1 MDIEEYSKL
10 EEEQFEFIGKM
21 KDIVYIKK
29 DKKII
34 KLSSFTPAYENIVND
49 KFYDYY
55 FKKVILDEQSGL
67 SMDYLIGFDIGVDQ
81 ALLISSFKEMRKYC
95 YENYIE
101 NYDVPN
107 IDTSGL
113 TDDDV
118 LGISNKNHVLRVDD
132 DYFVVINYDDEK
144 INGKEFIKKVYGS
157 YEMKYI
163 NEYIRLMKR
172 GVKPVMLDLYFRNK
186 DVVLNHKGKTYREF
200 QIPKKNGKGFR
211 NIKEP
216 YDNFKEIQKKL
227 NEILEE
233 IYKSSSNRLRY
244 KLRRSIELRKNED
257 VVSNFLDRDDQM
269 YAYTKGESALNC
281 VTDIIVDLKNEDIMN
296 SDVLKLDFS
305 KFFESINWENIK
317 NKCHMLIGGN
327 NEKDPYVRFLKKII
341 LDENDNLYMGNPI
354 SGTLSNIVMLKAWSD
369 IRLRLSYMKVLGYIY
384 ADDMTFISSD
394 PSRSHLPVSKI
405 IKTIKACLRD
415 NGLHNIKLNEDKT
428 TYQKGNDRRI
438 LGINIIDS
446 DKNGIRMGI
455 PKKSVLRLR
464 ALVHNY
470 GNSDDHDET
479 EAQKI
484 IGAYSYFTSVLTLN
498 KSNLMYRK
506 TIESRIFNNG
516 KFFERLLKL
525 DTVRSE
531 KDLRNIIDNR
541 EVIISGHLLSLLMR
555 EDHLLEDR
563 YNEIKKKYK
572 ISMGY
577 NSFISRL
584 VGVTSSEMVDELKI
598 QEFIKKV

>member
-34 KLSSFTPAYENIVND
+34 KLSSFAPVYENIVND
-49 KFYDYY
+49 KYYDYY
-55 FKKVILDEQSGL
+55 FKTITLDEESGL
-67 SMDYLIGFDIGVDQ
+67 SMDYLIGYDIGVDKS
-81 ALLISSFKEMRKYC
+81 LMISSFKELRKYC
-95 YENYIE
+95 YENYIN

-107 IDTSGL
+107 IDNNGL
-113 TDDDV
+113 DDDSMDS
-118 LGISNKNHVLRVDD
+118 GNKNHVLRVDD
-132 DYFVVINYDDEK
+132 KYFVIVNYDDGNV
-144 INGKEFIKKVYGS
+144 NGKSFIKKIYGS
-157 YEMKYI
+157 YEIKYI
-163 NEYIRLMKR
+163 NEYIKLMKR
-172 GVKPVMLDLYFRNK
+172 GIKPVMLDLYFRNK
-186 DVVLNHKGKTYREF
+186 DMVLNHKGKTYREF

-216 YDNFKEIQKKL
+216 YDNFKVIQKKL
-227 NEILEE
+227 NEILEM
-233 IYKSSSNRLRY
+233 IYISSDNKLRY
-244 KLRRSIELRKNED
+244 TLRRSAELRKNED
-257 VVSNFLDRDDQM
+257 VVDIFLNRKNQM
-269 YAYTKGESALNC
+269 YAYTKGKSALNC
-281 VTDIIVDLKNEDIMN
+281 VTEIIFDMRDKKLIN

-327 NEKDPYVRFLKKII
+327 DEKDPYVRFLKKII
-341 LDENDNLYMGNPI
+341 LDENDKLYMGNPI
-354 SGTLSNIVMLKAWSD
+354 SGTMSNIIMLKAWSD

-384 ADDMTFISSD
+384 ADDMTFISYD
-394 PSRSHLPVSKI
+394 PNRPHLPVSKI

-438 LGINIIDS
+438 LGVNIIEDGEG
-446 DKNGIRMGI
+446 KIRTGM

-464 ALVHNY
+464 ALAHNY
-470 GNSDDHDET
+470 GNSNDHDDN
-479 EAQKI
+479 EALKI
-484 IGAYSYFTSVLTLN
+484 LGAYSYFTSVLTLN
-498 KSNLMYRK
+498 RGNLMYRK
-506 TIESRIFNNG
+506 NIDSRIFNNG
-516 KFFERLLKL
+516 KFFEKLLKL
-525 DTVRSE
+525 DTVKSE
-531 KDLRNIIDNR
+531 RDLRNIIDNK
-541 EVIISGHLLSLLMR
+541 EAFISSHLLSLLMR

-563 YNEIKKKYK
+563 YNEIKKRYK

-577 NSFISRL
+577 NSFITRL
-584 VGVTSSEMVDELKI
+584 VSITKSEVDELKI

>member
-34 KLSSFTPAYENIVND
+34 KLSSFAPVYENIVND
-49 KFYDYY
+49 KYYDYY
-55 FKKVILDEQSGL
+55 FKTITLDEKSGL
-67 SMDYLIGFDIGVDQ
+67 SMDYLIGYDIGVDKS
-81 ALLISSFKEMRKYC
+81 LMISSFKELRKYC
-95 YENYIE
+95 YENYIN

-107 IDTSGL
+107 IDNNGL
-113 TDDDV
+113 DDDSMDS
-118 LGISNKNHVLRVDD
+118 GNKNHVLRVDD
-132 DYFVVINYDDEK
+132 KYFVIVNYDDGNV
-144 INGKEFIKKVYGS
+144 NGRSFIKRVYGS
-157 YEMKYI
+157 YEIKYI

-172 GVKPVMLDLYFRNK
+172 GIKPVMLDLYFRNK
-186 DVVLNHKGKTYREF
+186 DMVLNHKGKTYREF

-216 YDNFKEIQKKL
+216 YDNFKVIQKKL

-233 IYKSSSNRLRY
+233 IYKSSDARLRY
-244 KLRRSIELRKNED
+244 KLKKSVDLRKNED
-257 VVSNFLDRDDQM
+257 VVSIFLNRNNQM
-269 YAYTKGESALNC
+269 YAYTKGKSALNC
-281 VTDIIVDLKNEDIMN
+281 VTEIIFDMRDKEIID

-327 NEKDPYVRFLKKII
+327 DEKDPYVRFLKKII
-341 LDENDNLYMGNPI
+341 LDENNKLYMGNPI
-354 SGTLSNIVMLKAWSD
+354 SGTLSNIVMLKTWSD

-384 ADDMTFISSD
+384 VDDMTFISYD
-394 PSRSHLPVSKI
+394 PSRTHLPVSKI

-428 TYQKGNDRRI
+428 TYQKGNDRRV
-438 LGINIIDS
+438 LGVNIIKD
-446 DKNGIRMGI
+446 DKGGIRMGI

-464 ALVHNY
+464 ALAHNY
-470 GNSDDHDET
+470 GNSNDHDEN
-479 EAQKI
+479 EALKI
-484 IGAYSYFTSVLTLN
+484 VGAYSYFTSVLNLN
-498 KSNLMYRK
+498 KGSLMYRRN
-506 TIESRIFNNG
+506 IDSRIFSDG
-516 KFFERLLKL
+516 KFFEKLLKL
-525 DTVRSE
+525 DTVKSE
-531 KDLRNIIDNR
+531 KDLRNIIDNK
-541 EVIISGHLLSLLMR
+541 EAFISGHLLSLLMR

-563 YNEIKKKYK
+563 YNEIKKRYK

-577 NSFISRL
+577 NSFITRL
-584 VGVTSSEMVDELKI
+584 VSIAKSEVDELKI

>member
-34 KLSSFTPAYENIVND
+34 KLSSFSPVYENIVND
-49 KFYDYY
+49 KYYDYY
-55 FKKVILDEQSGL
+55 FKTITLDEESGL
-67 SMDYLIGFDIGVDQ
+67 SMDYLIGYDIGVDKS
-81 ALLISSFKEMRKYC
+81 LMISSFKELRKYC
-95 YENYIE
+95 YENYIN

-107 IDTSGL
+107 IDNNGL
-113 TDDDV
+113 DDDSMDS
-118 LGISNKNHVLRVDD
+118 GNKNHVLRVDD
-132 DYFVVINYDDEK
+132 KYFVIVNYDDGNV
-144 INGKEFIKKVYGS
+144 NGKSFIKKIYGS
-157 YEMKYI
+157 YEIKYI
-163 NEYIRLMKR
+163 NEYIKLMKR
-172 GVKPVMLDLYFRNK
+172 GIKPVMLDLYFRNK
-186 DVVLNHKGKTYREF
+186 DMVLNHKGKTYREF

-216 YDNFKEIQKKL
+216 YDNFKVIQKKL
-227 NEILEE
+227 NEILET
-233 IYKSSSNRLRY
+233 IYISSDNKLRY
-244 KLRRSIELRKNED
+244 TLRRSAELRKNED
-257 VVSNFLDRDDQM
+257 VVGIFLNRKNQM
-269 YAYTKGESALNC
+269 YAYTKGKSALNC
-281 VTDIIVDLKNEDIMN
+281 VTEIIFDMRDKKLIN

-327 NEKDPYVRFLKKII
+327 DEKDPYVRFLKKII
-341 LDENDNLYMGNPI
+341 LDENDKLYMGNPI
-354 SGTLSNIVMLKAWSD
+354 SGTMSNIIMLKAWSD

-384 ADDMTFISSD
+384 ADDMTFISYD
-394 PSRSHLPVSKI
+394 PNRSHLPVSKI

-438 LGINIIDS
+438 LGVNIIEDGEG
-446 DKNGIRMGI
+446 KIRTGI

-464 ALVHNY
+464 ALAHNY
-470 GNSDDHDET
+470 GNSNDHDDN
-479 EAQKI
+479 EALKI
-484 IGAYSYFTSVLTLN
+484 LGAYSYFTSVLTLN
-498 KSNLMYRK
+498 RGNLMYRK
-506 TIESRIFNNG
+506 NIDSRIFNNG
-516 KFFERLLKL
+516 KFFEKLLKL
-525 DTVRSE
+525 DTVKSE
-531 KDLRNIIDNR
+531 RDLRNIIDSK
-541 EVIISGHLLSLLMR
+541 EAFISSHLLSLLMR

-563 YNEIKKKYK
+563 YNEIKKRYK

-577 NSFISRL
+577 NSFITRL
-584 VGVTSSEMVDELKI
+584 VSITKSEVDELKI

>member
-34 KLSSFTPAYENIVND
+34 KLSSFSPVYENIVND
-49 KFYDYY
+49 KYYDYY
-55 FKKVILDEQSGL
+55 FKTITLDEESGL
-67 SMDYLIGFDIGVDQ
+67 SMDYLIGYDIGVDKS
-81 ALLISSFKEMRKYC
+81 LMISSFKELRKYC
-95 YENYIE
+95 YENYIN

-107 IDTSGL
+107 IDNNGL
-113 TDDDV
+113 DDDSMDS
-118 LGISNKNHVLRVDD
+118 GNKNHVLRVDD
-132 DYFVVINYDDEK
+132 KYFVIVNYDDGNV
-144 INGKEFIKKVYGS
+144 NGKSFIKKIYGS
-157 YEMKYI
+157 YEIKYI
-163 NEYIRLMKR
+163 NEYIKLMKR
-172 GVKPVMLDLYFRNK
+172 GIKPVMLDLYFRNK
-186 DVVLNHKGKTYREF
+186 DMVLNHKGKTYREF

-216 YDNFKEIQKKL
+216 YDNFKVIQKKL
-227 NEILEE
+227 NEILET
-233 IYKSSSNRLRY
+233 IYISSDNKLRY
-244 KLRRSIELRKNED
+244 TLRRSAELRKNED
-257 VVSNFLDRDDQM
+257 VVDIFLNRKNQM
-269 YAYTKGESALNC
+269 YAYTKGKSALNC
-281 VTDIIVDLKNEDIMN
+281 VTEIIFDMRDKNLIN

-327 NEKDPYVRFLKKII
+327 DEKDPYVRFLKKII
-341 LDENDNLYMGNPI
+341 LDENDKLYMGNPI
-354 SGTLSNIVMLKAWSD
+354 SGTMINIIMLKAWSD

-384 ADDMTFISSD
+384 ADDMTFISYD
-394 PSRSHLPVSKI
+394 PNRSHLPVSKI

-438 LGINIIDS
+438 LGVNIIEDGEG
-446 DKNGIRMGI
+446 KIRTGI

-464 ALVHNY
+464 ALAHNY
-470 GNSDDHDET
+470 GNSNDHDDN
-479 EAQKI
+479 EALKI
-484 IGAYSYFTSVLTLN
+484 LGAYSYFTSVLTLN
-498 KSNLMYRK
+498 RGNLMYRK
-506 TIESRIFNNG
+506 NIDSRIFNNG
-516 KFFERLLKL
+516 KFFEKLLKL
-525 DTVRSE
+525 DTVKSE
-531 KDLRNIIDNR
+531 RDLRNIIDSK
-541 EVIISGHLLSLLMR
+541 EAFISSHLLSLLMR

-563 YNEIKKKYK
+563 YNEIKKRYK

-577 NSFISRL
+577 NSFITRL
-584 VGVTSSEMVDELKI
+584 VSITKSEVDELKI

>member
-34 KLSSFTPAYENIVND
+34 KLSSFSPVYENIVND
-49 KFYDYY
+49 KYYDYY
-55 FKKVILDEQSGL
+55 FKTITLDEESGL
-67 SMDYLIGFDIGVDQ
+67 SMDYLIGYDIGVDKS
-81 ALLISSFKEMRKYC
+81 LMISSFKELRKYC
-95 YENYIE
+95 YENYIN

-107 IDTSGL
+107 IDNNGL
-113 TDDDV
+113 DDDSMDS
-118 LGISNKNHVLRVDD
+118 GNKNHVLRVDD
-132 DYFVVINYDDEK
+132 KYFVIVNYDDGNV
-144 INGKEFIKKVYGS
+144 NGKSFIKKIYGS
-157 YEMKYI
+157 YEIKYI
-163 NEYIRLMKR
+163 NEYIKLMKR
-172 GVKPVMLDLYFRNK
+172 GIKPVMLDLYFRNK
-186 DVVLNHKGKTYREF
+186 DMVLNHKGKTYREF

-216 YDNFKEIQKKL
+216 YDNFKVIQKKL
-227 NEILEE
+227 NEILET
-233 IYKSSSNRLRY
+233 IYISSDNKLRY
-244 KLRRSIELRKNED
+244 TLRRSAELRKNED
-257 VVSNFLDRDDQM
+257 VVDIFLNRKNQM
-269 YAYTKGESALNC
+269 YAYTKGKSALNC
-281 VTDIIVDLKNEDIMN
+281 VTEIIFDMRDKKLIN

-327 NEKDPYVRFLKKII
+327 DEKDPYVRFLKKII
-341 LDENDNLYMGNPI
+341 LDENDKLYMGNPI
-354 SGTLSNIVMLKAWSD
+354 SGTMSNIIMLKAWSD

-384 ADDMTFISSD
+384 ADDMTFISYD
-394 PSRSHLPVSKI
+394 PNRPHLPVSKI

-438 LGINIIDS
+438 LGVNIIEDGEG
-446 DKNGIRMGI
+446 KIRTGI

-464 ALVHNY
+464 ALAHNY
-470 GNSDDHDET
+470 GNSNDHDDN
-479 EAQKI
+479 EALKI
-484 IGAYSYFTSVLTLN
+484 LGAYSYFTSVLTLN
-498 KSNLMYRK
+498 RGNLMYRK
-506 TIESRIFNNG
+506 NIDSRIFNNG
-516 KFFERLLKL
+516 KFFEKLLKL
-525 DTVRSE
+525 DTVKSE
-531 KDLRNIIDNR
+531 RDLRNIIDNK
-541 EVIISGHLLSLLMR
+541 EAFISSHLLSLLMR

-563 YNEIKKKYK
+563 YNEIKKRYK

-577 NSFISRL
+577 NSFITRL
-584 VGVTSSEMVDELKI
+584 VSITKSEVDELKI

>member
-34 KLSSFTPAYENIVND
+34 KLSSFAPVYENIVND
-49 KFYDYY
+49 KYYDYY
-55 FKKVILDEQSGL
+55 FKTITLDEKSSL
-67 SMDYLIGFDIGVDQ
+67 SMDYLIGYDIGVDKS
-81 ALLISSFKEMRKYC
+81 LMISSFKELRKYC
-95 YENYIE
+95 YENYIN

-107 IDTSGL
+107 IDNNGL
-113 TDDDV
+113 DDDSMDS
-118 LGISNKNHVLRVDD
+118 GNKNHVLRVDD
-132 DYFVVINYDDEK
+132 KYFVIVNYDDGNV
-144 INGKEFIKKVYGS
+144 NGRSFIKRVYGS
-157 YEMKYI
+157 YEIKYI

-172 GVKPVMLDLYFRNK
+172 GIKPVMLDLYFRNK
-186 DVVLNHKGKTYREF
+186 DMVLNHKGKTYREF

-216 YDNFKEIQKKL
+216 YDNFKVIQKKL

-233 IYKSSSNRLRY
+233 IYKSSDARLRY
-244 KLRRSIELRKNED
+244 KLKKYVDLRKNED
-257 VVSNFLDRDDQM
+257 VVSIFLNRNNQM
-269 YAYTKGESALNC
+269 YAYTKGKSALSC
-281 VTDIIVDLKNEDIMN
+281 VTEIIFDMRDKEIID

-327 NEKDPYVRFLKKII
+327 DEKDPYVRFLKKII
-341 LDENDNLYMGNPI
+341 LDENNKLYMGNPI
-354 SGTLSNIVMLKAWSD
+354 SGTLSNIVMLKTWSD

-384 ADDMTFISSD
+384 ADDMTFISYD
-394 PSRSHLPVSKI
+394 PNRTHLPVSKI

-415 NGLHNIKLNEDKT
+415 NGLHNIKINEDKT
-428 TYQKGNDRRI
+428 TYQKGNDRRV
-438 LGINIIDS
+438 LGVNIIKD
-446 DKNGIRMGI
+446 DKGGIRMGI

-464 ALVHNY
+464 ALAHNY
-470 GNSDDHDET
+470 GNSNDHDEN
-479 EAQKI
+479 EALKI
-484 IGAYSYFTSVLTLN
+484 VGAYSYFTSVLNLN
-498 KSNLMYRK
+498 KGSLMYRRN
-506 TIESRIFNNG
+506 IDSRIFSDG
-516 KFFERLLKL
+516 KFFEKLLKL
-525 DTVRSE
+525 DTVKSE
-531 KDLRNIIDNR
+531 KDLRNIIDNK
-541 EVIISGHLLSLLMR
+541 EAFISGHLLSLLMR

-563 YNEIKKKYK
+563 YNEIKKRYK

-577 NSFISRL
+577 NSFITRL
-584 VGVTSSEMVDELKI
+584 VSIAKSEVDELKI

>member
-34 KLSSFTPAYENIVND
+34 KLSSFAPVYENIVND
-49 KFYDYY
+49 KYYDYY
-55 FKKVILDEQSGL
+55 FKTITLDEKSGL
-67 SMDYLIGFDIGVDQ
+67 SMDYLIGYDIGVDKS
-81 ALLISSFKEMRKYC
+81 LMISSFKELRKYC
-95 YENYIE
+95 YENYIN

-107 IDTSGL
+107 IDNNGL
-113 TDDDV
+113 DDDSMDS
-118 LGISNKNHVLRVDD
+118 GNKNHVLRVDD
-132 DYFVVINYDDEK
+132 KYFVIVNYDDGNA
-144 INGKEFIKKVYGS
+144 NGRSFIKRVYGS
-157 YEMKYI
+157 YEIKYI

-172 GVKPVMLDLYFRNK
+172 GIKPVMLDLYFRNK
-186 DVVLNHKGKTYREF
+186 DMVLNHKGKTYREF

-216 YDNFKEIQKKL
+216 YDNFKVIQKKL

-233 IYKSSSNRLRY
+233 IYKSSDARLRY
-244 KLRRSIELRKNED
+244 KLKKSVDLRKNED
-257 VVSNFLDRDDQM
+257 VVSIFLNRNNQM
-269 YAYTKGESALNC
+269 YAYTKGKSALNC
-281 VTDIIVDLKNEDIMN
+281 VTEIIFDMRDKEIID

-327 NEKDPYVRFLKKII
+327 DEKDPYVRFLKKII
-341 LDENDNLYMGNPI
+341 LDENNKLYMGNPI
-354 SGTLSNIVMLKAWSD
+354 SGTLSNIVMLKTWSD

-384 ADDMTFISSD
+384 ADDMTFISYD
-394 PSRSHLPVSKI
+394 PSRTHLPVSKI

-428 TYQKGNDRRI
+428 TYQKGNDRRV
-438 LGINIIDS
+438 LGVNIIKD
-446 DKNGIRMGI
+446 DKGGIRMGI

-464 ALVHNY
+464 ALAHNY
-470 GNSDDHDET
+470 GNSNDHDEN
-479 EAQKI
+479 EALKI
-484 IGAYSYFTSVLTLN
+484 VGAYSYFTSVLNLN
-498 KSNLMYRK
+498 KGSLMYRRN
-506 TIESRIFNNG
+506 IDSRIFSDG
-516 KFFERLLKL
+516 KFFEKLLKL
-525 DTVRSE
+525 DTVKSE
-531 KDLRNIIDNR
+531 KDLRNIIDNK
-541 EVIISGHLLSLLMR
+541 EAFISGHLLSLLMR

-563 YNEIKKKYK
+563 YNEIKKRYK

-577 NSFISRL
+577 NSFITRL
-584 VGVTSSEMVDELKI
+584 VSIAKSEVDELKI

>member
-34 KLSSFTPAYENIVND
+34 KLSSFSPVYENIVND
-49 KFYDYY
+49 KYYDYY
-55 FKKVILDEQSGL
+55 FKTITLDEESGL
-67 SMDYLIGFDIGVDQ
+67 SMDYLIGYDIGVDKS
-81 ALLISSFKEMRKYC
+81 LMISSFKELRKYC
-95 YENYIE
+95 YENYIN

-107 IDTSGL
+107 IDNNGL
-113 TDDDV
+113 DDDSMDS
-118 LGISNKNHVLRVDD
+118 GNKNHVLRVDD
-132 DYFVVINYDDEK
+132 KYFVIVNYDDGNV
-144 INGKEFIKKVYGS
+144 NGKSFIKKIYGS
-157 YEMKYI
+157 YEIKYI
-163 NEYIRLMKR
+163 NEYIKLMKR
-172 GVKPVMLDLYFRNK
+172 GIKPVMLDLYFRNK
-186 DVVLNHKGKTYREF
+186 DMVLNHKGKTYREF

-216 YDNFKEIQKKL
+216 YDNFKVIQKKL
-227 NEILEE
+227 NEILEM
-233 IYKSSSNRLRY
+233 IYISSDNKLRY
-244 KLRRSIELRKNED
+244 TLRRSAELRKNED
-257 VVSNFLDRDDQM
+257 VVDIFLNRKNQM
-269 YAYTKGESALNC
+269 YAYTKGKSALNC
-281 VTDIIVDLKNEDIMN
+281 VTEIIFDMRDKKLIN

-327 NEKDPYVRFLKKII
+327 DEKDPYVRFLKKII
-341 LDENDNLYMGNPI
+341 LDENDKLYMGNPI
-354 SGTLSNIVMLKAWSD
+354 SGTMSNIIMLKAWSD

-384 ADDMTFISSD
+384 ADDMTFISYD
-394 PSRSHLPVSKI
+394 PNRPHLPVSKI

-438 LGINIIDS
+438 LGVNIIEDGEG
-446 DKNGIRMGI
+446 KIRTGI

-464 ALVHNY
+464 ALAHNY
-470 GNSDDHDET
+470 GNSNDHDDN
-479 EAQKI
+479 EALKI
-484 IGAYSYFTSVLTLN
+484 LGAYSYFTSVLTLN
-498 KSNLMYRK
+498 RGNLMYRK
-506 TIESRIFNNG
+506 NIDSRIFNNG
-516 KFFERLLKL
+516 KFFEKLLKL
-525 DTVRSE
+525 DTVKSE
-531 KDLRNIIDNR
+531 RDLRNIIDNK
-541 EVIISGHLLSLLMR
+541 EAFISGHLLSLLMR

-563 YNEIKKKYK
+563 YNEIKKRYK

-577 NSFISRL
+577 NSFITRL
-584 VGVTSSEMVDELKI
+584 VSITKSEIDELKI

>member
-34 KLSSFTPAYENIVND
+34 KLSSFAPVYENIVND
-49 KFYDYY
+49 KYYDYY
-55 FKKVILDEQSGL
+55 FKTITLDEKSGL
-67 SMDYLIGFDIGVDQ
+67 SMDYLIGYDIGVDKS
-81 ALLISSFKEMRKYC
+81 LMISSFKELRKYC
-95 YENYIE
+95 YENYIN

-107 IDTSGL
+107 IDNNGL
-113 TDDDV
+113 DDDSMDS
-118 LGISNKNHVLRVDD
+118 GNKNHVLRVDD
-132 DYFVVINYDDEK
+132 KYFVIVNYDDGNV
-144 INGKEFIKKVYGS
+144 NGRSFIKRVYGS
-157 YEMKYI
+157 YEIKYI

-172 GVKPVMLDLYFRNK
+172 GIKPVMLDLYFRNK
-186 DVVLNHKGKTYREF
+186 DMVLNHKGKTYREF

-216 YDNFKEIQKKL
+216 YDNFKVIQKKL

-233 IYKSSSNRLRY
+233 IYKSSDARLRY
-244 KLRRSIELRKNED
+244 KLKKSVDLRKNED
-257 VVSNFLDRDDQM
+257 VVSIFLNSNNQM
-269 YAYTKGESALNC
+269 YAYTKGKSALNC
-281 VTDIIVDLKNEDIMN
+281 VTEIIFDMRDKEIID

-327 NEKDPYVRFLKKII
+327 DEKDPYVRFLKKII
-341 LDENDNLYMGNPI
+341 LDENNKIYMGNPI
-354 SGTLSNIVMLKAWSD
+354 SGTLSNIVMLKTWSD

-384 ADDMTFISSD
+384 ADDMTFISYD
-394 PSRSHLPVSKI
+394 PSRTHLPVSKI

-428 TYQKGNDRRI
+428 TYQKGNDRRV
-438 LGINIIDS
+438 LGVNIIKD
-446 DKNGIRMGI
+446 DKGGIRMGI

-464 ALVHNY
+464 ALAHNY
-470 GNSDDHDET
+470 GNSNDHDEN
-479 EAQKI
+479 EALKI
-484 IGAYSYFTSVLTLN
+484 VGAYSYFTSVLNLN
-498 KSNLMYRK
+498 KGSLMYRRN
-506 TIESRIFNNG
+506 IDSRIFSDG
-516 KFFERLLKL
+516 KFFEKLLKL
-525 DTVRSE
+525 DTVKSE
-531 KDLRNIIDNR
+531 KDLRNIIDNK
-541 EVIISGHLLSLLMR
+541 EAFISGHLLSLLMR

-563 YNEIKKKYK
+563 YNEIKKRYK

-577 NSFISRL
+577 NSFITRL
-584 VGVTSSEMVDELKI
+584 VSIAKSEVDELKI

>member
-34 KLSSFTPAYENIVND
+34 KLSSFAPVYENIVND
-49 KFYDYY
+49 KYYDYY
-55 FKKVILDEQSGL
+55 FKTITLDEESGL
-67 SMDYLIGFDIGVDQ
+67 SMDYLIGYDIGVDKS
-81 ALLISSFKEMRKYC
+81 LMISSFKELRKYC
-95 YENYIE
+95 YENYIN

-107 IDTSGL
+107 IDSNGL
-113 TDDDV
+113 DDDSMDS
-118 LGISNKNHVLRVDD
+118 GNKNHVLRVDD
-132 DYFVVINYDDEK
+132 KYFVIVNYDDGNV
-144 INGKEFIKKVYGS
+144 NGKSFIKRVYGS
-157 YEMKYI
+157 YDIKYI
-163 NEYIRLMKR
+163 NEYIKLMKR
-172 GVKPVMLDLYFRNK
+172 GIKPIMLDLYFRNK
-186 DVVLNHKGKTYREF
+186 DMVLNHKGKTYREF

-216 YDNFKEIQKKL
+216 YDNFKVIQKKL

-233 IYKSSSNRLRY
+233 IYKSSDVRLRY
-244 KLRRSIELRKNED
+244 KLKKSVDLRKNED
-257 VVSNFLDRDDQM
+257 VVSIFLNRNNQM
-269 YAYTKGESALNC
+269 YAYTKGKSALNC
-281 VTDIIVDLKNEDIMN
+281 VTEIIFDMRDKEIID

-327 NEKDPYVRFLKKII
+327 DEKDHYVRFLKKII
-341 LDENDNLYMGNPI
+341 LDENDKLYMGNPI
-354 SGTLSNIVMLKAWSD
+354 SGTLSNIVMLKTWSD

-384 ADDMTFISSD
+384 ADDMTFISYD
-394 PSRSHLPVSKI
+394 PSRTHLPVSKI

-428 TYQKGNDRRI
+428 TYQKGNDRRV
-438 LGINIIDS
+438 LGVNIIKD
-446 DKNGIRMGI
+446 DKGGIRMGI

-464 ALVHNY
+464 ALAHNY
-470 GNSDDHDET
+470 GNSNDHNEN
-479 EAQKI
+479 EALKI
-484 IGAYSYFTSVLTLN
+484 VGAYSYFTSVLNLN
-498 KSNLMYRK
+498 KGSLMYRRN
-506 TIESRIFNNG
+506 IDSRIFSDG
-516 KFFERLLKL
+516 KFFEKLLKL

-531 KDLRNIIDNR
+531 KDLKNIIDNK
-541 EVIISGHLLSLLMR
+541 EAFISGHLLSLLMR

-563 YNEIKKKYK
+563 YNEIKKRYK

-577 NSFISRL
+577 NSFITRL
-584 VGVTSSEMVDELKI
+584 VSIAKSEVDELKI

>member
-34 KLSSFTPAYENIVND
+34 KLSSFAPVYENIVND
-49 KFYDYY
+49 KYYDYY
-55 FKKVILDEQSGL
+55 FKTITLDEESGL
-67 SMDYLIGFDIGVDQ
+67 SMDYLIVYDIGVDKS
-81 ALLISSFKEMRKYC
+81 LMISSFKELRKYC
-95 YENYIE
+95 YENYIN

-107 IDTSGL
+107 IDNNGL
-113 TDDDV
+113 DDDSMDS
-118 LGISNKNHVLRVDD
+118 GNKNHVLRVDD
-132 DYFVVINYDDEK
+132 KYFVIVNYDDGNV
-144 INGKEFIKKVYGS
+144 NGKSFIKKIYGS
-157 YEMKYI
+157 YEIKYI
-163 NEYIRLMKR
+163 NEYIKLMKR
-172 GVKPVMLDLYFRNK
+172 GIKPVMLDLYFRNK
-186 DVVLNHKGKTYREF
+186 DMVLNHKGKTYREF

-216 YDNFKEIQKKL
+216 YDNFKVIQKKL
-227 NEILEE
+227 NEILEM
-233 IYKSSSNRLRY
+233 IYISSDNKLRY
-244 KLRRSIELRKNED
+244 TLRRSAELRKNED
-257 VVSNFLDRDDQM
+257 VVDIFLNRKNQM
-269 YAYTKGESALNC
+269 YAYTKGKSALNC
-281 VTDIIVDLKNEDIMN
+281 VTEIIFDMRDKKLIN

-327 NEKDPYVRFLKKII
+327 DEKDPYVRFLKKII
-341 LDENDNLYMGNPI
+341 LDENDKLYMGNPI
-354 SGTLSNIVMLKAWSD
+354 SGTMSNIIMLKAWSD

-384 ADDMTFISSD
+384 ADDMTFISYD
-394 PSRSHLPVSKI
+394 PNRPHLPVSKI

-438 LGINIIDS
+438 LGVNIIEDGEG
-446 DKNGIRMGI
+446 KIRTGI

-464 ALVHNY
+464 ALAHNY
-470 GNSDDHDET
+470 GNSNDHDDN
-479 EAQKI
+479 EALKI
-484 IGAYSYFTSVLTLN
+484 LGAYSYFTSVLTLN
-498 KSNLMYRK
+498 RGNLMYRK
-506 TIESRIFNNG
+506 NIDSRIFNNG
-516 KFFERLLKL
+516 KFFEKLLKL
-525 DTVRSE
+525 DTVKSE
-531 KDLRNIIDNR
+531 RDLRNIIDNK
-541 EVIISGHLLSLLMR
+541 EAFISSHLLSLLMR

-563 YNEIKKKYK
+563 YNEIKKRYK

-577 NSFISRL
+577 NSFITRL
-584 VGVTSSEMVDELKI
+584 VSITKSEVDELKI

>member
-34 KLSSFTPAYENIVND
+34 KLSSFAPVYENIVND
-49 KFYDYY
+49 KYYDYY
-55 FKKVILDEQSGL
+55 FKTITLDEKSSL
-67 SMDYLIGFDIGVDQ
+67 SMDYLIGYDIGVDKS
-81 ALLISSFKEMRKYC
+81 LMISSFKELRKYC
-95 YENYIE
+95 YENYIN

-107 IDTSGL
+107 IDNNGL
-113 TDDDV
+113 DDDSMDS
-118 LGISNKNHVLRVDD
+118 GNKNHVLRVDD
-132 DYFVVINYDDEK
+132 KYFVIVNYDDGNV
-144 INGKEFIKKVYGS
+144 NGKSFIKRVYGS
-157 YEMKYI
+157 YDIKYI
-163 NEYIRLMKR
+163 NEYIKLMKR
-172 GVKPVMLDLYFRNK
+172 GIKPIMLDLYFRNK
-186 DVVLNHKGKTYREF
+186 DMVLNHKGKTYREF

-216 YDNFKEIQKKL
+216 YDNFKVIQKKL

-233 IYKSSSNRLRY
+233 IYKSSDTRLRY
-244 KLRRSIELRKNED
+244 KLKKSVGLRKNED
-257 VVSNFLDRDDQM
+257 VVSIFLNRNNQM
-269 YAYTKGESALNC
+269 YAYTKGKSALNC
-281 VTDIIVDLKNEDIMN
+281 VTEIIFDMRDKEIID

-327 NEKDPYVRFLKKII
+327 DEKDPYVRFLKKII
-341 LDENDNLYMGNPI
+341 LDENNKLYMGNPI
-354 SGTLSNIVMLKAWSD
+354 SGTLSNIVMLKTWSD

-384 ADDMTFISSD
+384 ADDMTFISYD
-394 PSRSHLPVSKI
+394 PSRTHLPVSKI

-428 TYQKGNDRRI
+428 TYQKGNDRRV
-438 LGINIIDS
+438 LGVNIIKD
-446 DKNGIRMGI
+446 DKGGIRMGI

-464 ALVHNY
+464 ALAHNY
-470 GNSDDHDET
+470 GNSNDHDEN
-479 EAQKI
+479 EALKI
-484 IGAYSYFTSVLTLN
+484 VGAYSYFTSVLNLN
-498 KSNLMYRK
+498 KGSLMYRRN
-506 TIESRIFNNG
+506 IDSRIFSDG
-516 KFFERLLKL
+516 KFFEKLLKL
-525 DTVRSE
+525 DTVKSE
-531 KDLRNIIDNR
+531 KDLRNIIDNK
-541 EVIISGHLLSLLMR
+541 EAFISGHLLSLLMR

-563 YNEIKKKYK
+563 YNEIKKRYK

-577 NSFISRL
+577 NSFITRL
-584 VGVTSSEMVDELKI
+584 VSIAKSEVDELKI

>member
-34 KLSSFTPAYENIVND
+34 KLSSFAPVYENIVND
-49 KFYDYY
+49 KYYDYY
-55 FKKVILDEQSGL
+55 FKTITLDEKSSL
-67 SMDYLIGFDIGVDQ
+67 SMDYLIGYDIGVDKS
-81 ALLISSFKEMRKYC
+81 LMISSFKELRKYC
-95 YENYIE
+95 YENYIN

-107 IDTSGL
+107 IDNNDL
-113 TDDDV
+113 DDDSMDS
-118 LGISNKNHVLRVDD
+118 GNKNHVLRVDD
-132 DYFVVINYDDEK
+132 KYFVIVNYDDGDV
-144 INGKEFIKKVYGS
+144 NGRSFIKRVYGS
-157 YEMKYI
+157 YEIKYI

-172 GVKPVMLDLYFRNK
+172 GIKPVMLDLYFRNK
-186 DVVLNHKGKTYREF
+186 DMVLNHKGKTYREF

-216 YDNFKEIQKKL
+216 YDNFKVIQKKL
-227 NEILEE
+227 NEVLEE
-233 IYKSSSNRLRY
+233 IYKSSDARLRY
-244 KLRRSIELRKNED
+244 KLKKSVDLRKNED
-257 VVSNFLDRDDQM
+257 VVSIFLNRNNQM
-269 YAYTKGESALNC
+269 YAYTKGKSALNC
-281 VTDIIVDLKNEDIMN
+281 VTEIIFDMRDKEIID

-327 NEKDPYVRFLKKII
+327 DEKDPYVRFLKKII
-341 LDENDNLYMGNPI
+341 LDENDKLYMGNPI
-354 SGTLSNIVMLKAWSD
+354 SGTLSNIVMLKTWSD

-384 ADDMTFISSD
+384 ADDMTFISYD
-394 PSRSHLPVSKI
+394 PSRTHLPVSKI

-428 TYQKGNDRRI
+428 TYQKGNDRRV
-438 LGINIIDS
+438 LGVNIIKD
-446 DKNGIRMGI
+446 DKGGIRMGI

-464 ALVHNY
+464 ALAHNY
-470 GNSDDHDET
+470 GNSNDHDEN
-479 EAQKI
+479 EALKI
-484 IGAYSYFTSVLTLN
+484 VGAYSYFTSVLNLN
-498 KSNLMYRK
+498 KGSLMYRRN
-506 TIESRIFNNG
+506 IDSRIFSDG
-516 KFFERLLKL
+516 KFFEKLLKL
-525 DTVRSE
+525 DTVKSE
-531 KDLRNIIDNR
+531 KDLRNIIDNK
-541 EVIISGHLLSLLMR
+541 EAFISGHLLSLLMR

-563 YNEIKKKYK
+563 YNEIKKRYK

-577 NSFISRL
+577 NSFITRL
-584 VGVTSSEMVDELKI
+584 VSIAKSEVDELKI

>member
-34 KLSSFTPAYENIVND
+34 KLSSFAPVYENIVND
-49 KFYDYY
+49 KYYDYY
-55 FKKVILDEQSGL
+55 FKTITLDEKSGL
-67 SMDYLIGFDIGVDQ
+67 SMDYLIGYDIGVDKS
-81 ALLISSFKEMRKYC
+81 LMISSFKELRKYC
-95 YENYIE
+95 YENYIN

-107 IDTSGL
+107 IDNNGL
-113 TDDDV
+113 DDDSMDS
-118 LGISNKNHVLRVDD
+118 GNKNHVLRVDD
-132 DYFVVINYDDEK
+132 KYFVIVNYDDGNV
-144 INGKEFIKKVYGS
+144 NGRSFIKRVYGS
-157 YEMKYI
+157 YEIKYI

-172 GVKPVMLDLYFRNK
+172 GIKPVMLDLYFRNK
-186 DVVLNHKGKTYREF
+186 DMVLNHKGKTYREF

-216 YDNFKEIQKKL
+216 YDNFKVIQKKL

-233 IYKSSSNRLRY
+233 IYKSSDARLRY
-244 KLRRSIELRKNED
+244 KLKKSVDLRKNED
-257 VVSNFLDRDDQM
+257 VVSIFLNRNNQM
-269 YAYTKGESALNC
+269 YAYTKGKSALNC
-281 VTDIIVDLKNEDIMN
+281 VTEIIFDMRDKEIID

-327 NEKDPYVRFLKKII
+327 DEKDPYVRFLKKII
-341 LDENDNLYMGNPI
+341 LDENNKLYMGNPI
-354 SGTLSNIVMLKAWSD
+354 SGTLSNIVMLKTWSD

-384 ADDMTFISSD
+384 ADDMTFISYD
-394 PSRSHLPVSKI
+394 PSRTHLPVSKI

-428 TYQKGNDRRI
+428 TYQKGNDRRV
-438 LGINIIDS
+438 LGVNIIKD
-446 DKNGIRMGI
+446 DKGGIRMGI

-464 ALVHNY
+464 ALAHNY
-470 GNSDDHDET
+470 GNSNDHDEN
-479 EAQKI
+479 EALKI
-484 IGAYSYFTSVLTLN
+484 VGAYSYFTSFLNLN
-498 KSNLMYRK
+498 KGSLMYRRN
-506 TIESRIFNNG
+506 IDSRIFSDG
-516 KFFERLLKL
+516 KFFEKLLKL
-525 DTVRSE
+525 DTVKSE
-531 KDLRNIIDNR
+531 KDLRNIIDNK
-541 EVIISGHLLSLLMR
+541 EAFISGHLLSLLMR

-563 YNEIKKKYK
+563 YNEIKKRYK

-577 NSFISRL
+577 NSFITRL
-584 VGVTSSEMVDELKI
+584 VSIAKSEVDELKI

>member
-34 KLSSFTPAYENIVND
+34 KLSSFSPVYENIVND
-49 KFYDYY
+49 KYYDYY
-55 FKKVILDEQSGL
+55 FKTITLDEESGL
-67 SMDYLIGFDIGVDQ
+67 SMDYLIGYDIGVDKS
-81 ALLISSFKEMRKYC
+81 LMISSFKELRKYC
-95 YENYIE
+95 YENYIN

-107 IDTSGL
+107 IDNNGL
-113 TDDDV
+113 DDDSMDS
-118 LGISNKNHVLRVDD
+118 GNKNHVLRVDD
-132 DYFVVINYDDEK
+132 KYFVIVNYDDGNV
-144 INGKEFIKKVYGS
+144 NGKSFIKRVYGS
-157 YEMKYI
+157 YDIKYI
-163 NEYIRLMKR
+163 NEYIKLMKR
-172 GVKPVMLDLYFRNK
+172 GIKPIMLDLYFRNK
-186 DVVLNHKGKTYREF
+186 DMVLNHKGKTYREF

-216 YDNFKEIQKKL
+216 YDNFKVIQKKL

-233 IYKSSSNRLRY
+233 IYKSSDVRLRY
-244 KLRRSIELRKNED
+244 KLKKSVDLRKNED
-257 VVSNFLDRDDQM
+257 VVSIFLNRNNQM
-269 YAYTKGESALNC
+269 YAYTKGKSALNC
-281 VTDIIVDLKNEDIMN
+281 VTEIIFDMRDKEIID

-327 NEKDPYVRFLKKII
+327 DEKDPYVRFLKKII
-341 LDENDNLYMGNPI
+341 LDENNKLYMGNPI
-354 SGTLSNIVMLKAWSD
+354 SGTLSNIVMLKTWSD

-384 ADDMTFISSD
+384 ADDMTFISYD
-394 PSRSHLPVSKI
+394 PSRTHLPVSKI

-428 TYQKGNDRRI
+428 TYQKGNDRRV
-438 LGINIIDS
+438 LGVNIIKD
-446 DKNGIRMGI
+446 DKGGIRMGI

-464 ALVHNY
+464 ALAHNY
-470 GNSDDHDET
+470 GNSNDHDEN
-479 EAQKI
+479 EALKI
-484 IGAYSYFTSVLTLN
+484 VGAYSYFTSVLNLN
-498 KSNLMYRK
+498 KGSLMYRRN
-506 TIESRIFNNG
+506 IDSRIFSDG
-516 KFFERLLKL
+516 KFFEKLLKL
-525 DTVRSE
+525 DTVKSE
-531 KDLRNIIDNR
+531 KDLRNIIDNK
-541 EVIISGHLLSLLMR
+541 EAFISGHLLSLLMR

-563 YNEIKKKYK
+563 YNEIKKRYK

-577 NSFISRL
+577 NSFITRL
-584 VGVTSSEMVDELKI
+584 VSIAKSEVDELKI

>member
-34 KLSSFTPAYENIVND
+34 KLSSFTPVYENIVND

-81 ALLISSFKEMRKYC
+81 TLLISSFKEMRKYC

-113 TDDDV
+113 VDDDV

-172 GVKPVMLDLYFRNK
+172 GIKPVMLDLYFRNK
-186 DVVLNHKGKTYREF
+186 DVILNHKGKTYREF

-227 NEILEE
+227 NEILEG

-257 VVSNFLDRDDQM
+257 VVSNFLDRDNQM

-354 SGTLSNIVMLKAWSD
+354 SGTLSNIIMLKAWSD

-484 IGAYSYFTSVLTLN
+484 IGAYSYFTSVLKLN

-541 EVIISGHLLSLLMR
+541 EIIISGHLLSLLMR

>member
-34 KLSSFTPAYENIVND
+34 KLSSFSPVYENIVND
-49 KFYDYY
+49 KYYDYY
-55 FKKVILDEQSGL
+55 FKTITLDEESGL
-67 SMDYLIGFDIGVDQ
+67 SMDYLIGYDIGVDKS
-81 ALLISSFKEMRKYC
+81 LMISSFKELRKYC
-95 YENYIE
+95 YENYIN

-107 IDTSGL
+107 IDNNGL
-113 TDDDV
+113 DDDSMDS
-118 LGISNKNHVLRVDD
+118 GNKNHVLRVDD
-132 DYFVVINYDDEK
+132 KYFVIVNYDDGNV
-144 INGKEFIKKVYGS
+144 NGKSFIKKIYGS
-157 YEMKYI
+157 YEIKYI
-163 NEYIRLMKR
+163 NEYIKLMKR
-172 GVKPVMLDLYFRNK
+172 GIKPVMLDLYFRNK
-186 DVVLNHKGKTYREF
+186 DMVLNHKGKTYREF

-216 YDNFKEIQKKL
+216 YDNFKVIQKKL
-227 NEILEE
+227 NEILET
-233 IYKSSSNRLRY
+233 IYISSDNKLRY
-244 KLRRSIELRKNED
+244 TLRRSAELRKNED
-257 VVSNFLDRDDQM
+257 VVDIFLNRKNQM
-269 YAYTKGESALNC
+269 YAYTKGKSALNC
-281 VTDIIVDLKNEDIMN
+281 VTEIIFDMRDKKLIN

-327 NEKDPYVRFLKKII
+327 DEKDPYVRFLKKII
-341 LDENDNLYMGNPI
+341 LDENDKLYMGNPI
-354 SGTLSNIVMLKAWSD
+354 SGTMSNIIMLKAWSD

-384 ADDMTFISSD
+384 ADDMTFISYD
-394 PSRSHLPVSKI
+394 PNRSHLPVSKI

-438 LGINIIDS
+438 LGVNIIEDGEG
-446 DKNGIRMGI
+446 KIRTGM

-464 ALVHNY
+464 ALAHNY
-470 GNSDDHDET
+470 GNSNDHDDN
-479 EAQKI
+479 EALKI
-484 IGAYSYFTSVLTLN
+484 LGAYSYFTSVLTLN
-498 KSNLMYRK
+498 RGNLMYRK
-506 TIESRIFNNG
+506 NIDSRIFNNG
-516 KFFERLLKL
+516 KFFEKLLKL
-525 DTVRSE
+525 DTVKSE
-531 KDLRNIIDNR
+531 RDLRNIIDSK
-541 EVIISGHLLSLLMR
+541 EAFISSHLLSLLMR

-563 YNEIKKKYK
+563 YNEIKKRYK

-577 NSFISRL
+577 NSFITRL
-584 VGVTSSEMVDELKI
+584 VSITKSEVDELKI

>member
-34 KLSSFTPAYENIVND
+34 KLSSFAPVYENIVND
-49 KFYDYY
+49 KYYDYY
-55 FKKVILDEQSGL
+55 FKTITLDEKSSL
-67 SMDYLIGFDIGVDQ
+67 SMDYLIGYDIGVDKS
-81 ALLISSFKEMRKYC
+81 LMISSFKELRKYC
-95 YENYIE
+95 YENYIN

-107 IDTSGL
+107 IDNNGL
-113 TDDDV
+113 DDDSMDS
-118 LGISNKNHVLRVDD
+118 GNKNHVLRVDD
-132 DYFVVINYDDEK
+132 KYFVIVNYDDGNV
-144 INGKEFIKKVYGS
+144 NGKSFIKRVYGS
-157 YEMKYI
+157 YDIKYI
-163 NEYIRLMKR
+163 NEYIKLMKR
-172 GVKPVMLDLYFRNK
+172 GIKPIMLDLYFRNK
-186 DVVLNHKGKTYREF
+186 DMVLNHKGKTYREF

-216 YDNFKEIQKKL
+216 YDNFKVIQKKL

-233 IYKSSSNRLRY
+233 IYKSSDARLRY
-244 KLRRSIELRKNED
+244 KLKKSVDLRKNED
-257 VVSNFLDRDDQM
+257 VVSIFLNRNNQM
-269 YAYTKGESALNC
+269 YAYTKGKSALNC
-281 VTDIIVDLKNEDIMN
+281 VTEIIFDMRDKEIID

-327 NEKDPYVRFLKKII
+327 DEKDPYVRFLKKII
-341 LDENDNLYMGNPI
+341 LDENNKLYMGNPI
-354 SGTLSNIVMLKAWSD
+354 SGTLSNIVMLKTWSD

-384 ADDMTFISSD
+384 ADDMTFISYD
-394 PSRSHLPVSKI
+394 PSRTHLPVSKI

-428 TYQKGNDRRI
+428 TYQKGNDRRV
-438 LGINIIDS
+438 LGVNIIKD
-446 DKNGIRMGI
+446 DKGGIRMGI

-464 ALVHNY
+464 ALAHNY
-470 GNSDDHDET
+470 GNSNDHDEN
-479 EAQKI
+479 EALKI
-484 IGAYSYFTSVLTLN
+484 VGAYSYFTSVLNLN
-498 KSNLMYRK
+498 KGSLMYRRN
-506 TIESRIFNNG
+506 IDSRIFSDG
-516 KFFERLLKL
+516 KFFEKLLKL
-525 DTVRSE
+525 DTVKSE
-531 KDLRNIIDNR
+531 KDLRNIIDNK
-541 EVIISGHLLSLLMR
+541 EAFISGHLLSLLMR

-563 YNEIKKKYK
+563 YNEIKKRYK

-577 NSFISRL
+577 NSFITRL
-584 VGVTSSEMVDELKI
+584 VSIAKSEVDELKI

>member
-34 KLSSFTPAYENIVND
+34 KLSSFAPVYENIVND
-49 KFYDYY
+49 KYYDYY
-55 FKKVILDEQSGL
+55 FKTITLDEKSSL
-67 SMDYLIGFDIGVDQ
+67 SMDYLIGYDIGVDKS
-81 ALLISSFKEMRKYC
+81 LMISSFKELRKYC
-95 YENYIE
+95 YENYIN

-107 IDTSGL
+107 IDNNDL
-113 TDDDV
+113 DDDSMDS
-118 LGISNKNHVLRVDD
+118 GNKNHVLRVDD
-132 DYFVVINYDDEK
+132 KYFVIVNYDDGNV
-144 INGKEFIKKVYGS
+144 NGKSFIKRVYGS
-157 YEMKYI
+157 YDIKYI
-163 NEYIRLMKR
+163 NEYIKLMKR
-172 GVKPVMLDLYFRNK
+172 GIKPIMLDLYFRNK
-186 DVVLNHKGKTYREF
+186 DMVLNHKGKTYREF

-216 YDNFKEIQKKL
+216 YDNFKVIQKKL

-233 IYKSSSNRLRY
+233 IYKSSDVRLRY
-244 KLRRSIELRKNED
+244 KLKKSVDLHKNED
-257 VVSNFLDRDDQM
+257 VVSIFLNRNNQM
-269 YAYTKGESALNC
+269 YAYTKGKSALNC
-281 VTDIIVDLKNEDIMN
+281 VTEIIFDMRDKEIID

-327 NEKDPYVRFLKKII
+327 DEKDPYVRFLKKII
-341 LDENDNLYMGNPI
+341 LDENNKLYMGNPI
-354 SGTLSNIVMLKAWSD
+354 SGTLSNIVMLKTWSD

-384 ADDMTFISSD
+384 ADDMTFISYD
-394 PSRSHLPVSKI
+394 PSRTHLPVSKI

-428 TYQKGNDRRI
+428 TYQKGNDRRV
-438 LGINIIDS
+438 LGVNIIKD
-446 DKNGIRMGI
+446 DKGGIRMGI

-464 ALVHNY
+464 ALAHNY
-470 GNSDDHDET
+470 GNSNDHDEN
-479 EAQKI
+479 EALKI
-484 IGAYSYFTSVLTLN
+484 VGAYSYFTSVLNLN
-498 KSNLMYRK
+498 KGSLMYRRN
-506 TIESRIFNNG
+506 IDSRIFSDG
-516 KFFERLLKL
+516 KFFEKLLKL
-525 DTVRSE
+525 DTVKSE
-531 KDLRNIIDNR
+531 KDLRNIIDNK
-541 EVIISGHLLSLLMR
+541 EAFISGHLLSLLMR

-563 YNEIKKKYK
+563 YNEIKKRYK

-577 NSFISRL
+577 NSFITRL
-584 VGVTSSEMVDELKI
+584 VSIAKSEVDELKI

>member
-34 KLSSFTPAYENIVND
+34 KLSSFSPVYENIVND
-49 KFYDYY
+49 KYYDYY
-55 FKKVILDEQSGL
+55 FKTITLDEESGL
-67 SMDYLIGFDIGVDQ
+67 SMDYLIGYDIGVDKS
-81 ALLISSFKEMRKYC
+81 LMISSFKELRKYC
-95 YENYIE
+95 YENYIN

-107 IDTSGL
+107 IDNNGL
-113 TDDDV
+113 DDDSMDS
-118 LGISNKNHVLRVDD
+118 GNKNHVLRVDD
-132 DYFVVINYDDEK
+132 KYFVIVNYDDGNV
-144 INGKEFIKKVYGS
+144 NGKSFIKKIYGS
-157 YEMKYI
+157 YEIKYI
-163 NEYIRLMKR
+163 NEYIKLMKR
-172 GVKPVMLDLYFRNK
+172 GIKPVMLDLYFRNK

-216 YDNFKEIQKKL
+216 YDNFKVIQKKL

-233 IYKSSSNRLRY
+233 IYKSSDARLRY
-244 KLRRSIELRKNED
+244 KLKKSVDLRKNED
-257 VVSNFLDRDDQM
+257 VVSIFLNRNNQM
-269 YAYTKGESALNC
+269 YAYTKGKSALNC
-281 VTDIIVDLKNEDIMN
+281 VTEIIFDMRDKEIID

-327 NEKDPYVRFLKKII
+327 DEKDPYVRFLKKII
-341 LDENDNLYMGNPI
+341 LDENNKLYMGNPI
-354 SGTLSNIVMLKAWSD
+354 SGTLSNIVMLKTWSD

-384 ADDMTFISSD
+384 ADDMTFISYD
-394 PSRSHLPVSKI
+394 PSRTHLPVSKI

-428 TYQKGNDRRI
+428 TYQKGNDRRV
-438 LGINIIDS
+438 LGVNIIKD
-446 DKNGIRMGI
+446 DKGGIRMGI

-464 ALVHNY
+464 ALAHNY
-470 GNSDDHDET
+470 GNSNDHDEN
-479 EAQKI
+479 EALKI
-484 IGAYSYFTSVLTLN
+484 VGAYSYFTSVLNLN
-498 KSNLMYRK
+498 KGSLMYRRN
-506 TIESRIFNNG
+506 IDSRIFSDG
-516 KFFERLLKL
+516 KFFEKLLKL
-525 DTVRSE
+525 DTVKSE
-531 KDLRNIIDNR
+531 KDLRNIIDNK
-541 EVIISGHLLSLLMR
+541 EAFISGHLLSLLMR

-563 YNEIKKKYK
+563 YNEIKKRYK

-577 NSFISRL
+577 NSFITRL
-584 VGVTSSEMVDELKI
+584 VSIAKSEVDELKI

>member
-34 KLSSFTPAYENIVND
+34 KLSSFAPVYENIVND
-49 KFYDYY
+49 KYYDYY
-55 FKKVILDEQSGL
+55 FKTITLDEESGL
-67 SMDYLIGFDIGVDQ
+67 SMDYLIGYDIGVDKS
-81 ALLISSFKEMRKYC
+81 LMISSFKELRKYC
-95 YENYIE
+95 YENYIN

-107 IDTSGL
+107 IDNNGL
-113 TDDDV
+113 DDDSMDS
-118 LGISNKNHVLRVDD
+118 GNKNHVLKVDD
-132 DYFVVINYDDEK
+132 KYFVIVNYDDGNV
-144 INGKEFIKKVYGS
+144 NGKSFIKKIYGS
-157 YEMKYI
+157 YEIKYI
-163 NEYIRLMKR
+163 NEYIKLMKR
-172 GVKPVMLDLYFRNK
+172 GIKPVMLDLYFRNK
-186 DVVLNHKGKTYREF
+186 DMVLNHKGKTYREF

-216 YDNFKEIQKKL
+216 YDNFKVIQKKL
-227 NEILEE
+227 NEILEM
-233 IYKSSSNRLRY
+233 IYISSDNKLRY
-244 KLRRSIELRKNED
+244 TLRRSAELRKNED
-257 VVSNFLDRDDQM
+257 VVDIFLNRKNQM
-269 YAYTKGESALNC
+269 YAYTKGKSALNC
-281 VTDIIVDLKNEDIMN
+281 VTEIIFDMRDKKLIN

-327 NEKDPYVRFLKKII
+327 DEKDPYVRFLKKII
-341 LDENDNLYMGNPI
+341 LDENDKLYMGNPI
-354 SGTLSNIVMLKAWSD
+354 SGTMSNIIMLKAWSD

-384 ADDMTFISSD
+384 ADDMTFISYD
-394 PSRSHLPVSKI
+394 PNRPHLPVSKI

-438 LGINIIDS
+438 LGVNIIEDGEG
-446 DKNGIRMGI
+446 KIRTGI

-464 ALVHNY
+464 ALAHNY
-470 GNSDDHDET
+470 GNSNDHDDN
-479 EAQKI
+479 EALKI
-484 IGAYSYFTSVLTLN
+484 LGAYSYFTSVLTLN
-498 KSNLMYRK
+498 RGNLMYRK
-506 TIESRIFNNG
+506 NIDSRIFNNG
-516 KFFERLLKL
+516 KFFEKLLKL
-525 DTVRSE
+525 DTVKSE
-531 KDLRNIIDNR
+531 RDLRNIIDNK
-541 EVIISGHLLSLLMR
+541 EAFISSHLLSLLMR

-563 YNEIKKKYK
+563 YNEIKKRYK

-577 NSFISRL
+577 NSFITRL
-584 VGVTSSEMVDELKI
+584 VSITKSEVDELKI